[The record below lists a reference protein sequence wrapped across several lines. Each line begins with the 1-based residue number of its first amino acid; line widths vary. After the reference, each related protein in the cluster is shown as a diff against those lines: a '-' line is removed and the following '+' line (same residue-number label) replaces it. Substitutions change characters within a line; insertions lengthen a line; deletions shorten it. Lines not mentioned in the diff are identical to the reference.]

1 MDAFANW
8 LSPWLSDGSLLA
20 LPLAIL
26 GGLIT
31 AFNPCCLPMYPA
43 VFGFFGA
50 SCCNNKATS
59 DKTHQVVAAQ
69 PVVTA
74 VALPFVLGMATATA
88 LMGLLTAMLG
98 WVFGQFATEFRLL
111 LAIVPLLMG
120 LHLLGLVPFPARA
133 WKLHEPHTDN
143 TRKWYRAATAYSA
156 GTVFSL
162 AILPC
167 ATPILMSILALV
179 ALQGDPV
186 YGTLLMFIYGLGAGL
201 PVLLIG
207 HSLAR
212 LQHVFAAPGRQR
224 LIRQLSG
231 LLLLG
236 VAVYIVRLA

>member
-8 LSPWLSDGSLLA
+8 LSPWLNSGSLLVM
-20 LPLAIL
+20 PLVIL

-50 SCCNNKATS
+50 SCCGSKADS
-59 DKTHQVVAAQ
+59 DNSHQVLPER
-69 PVVTA
+69 PVVAT

-111 LAIVPLLMG
+111 LAIVPLFMG
-120 LHLLGLVPFPARA
+120 LHLLGLVPFPENAC
-133 WKLHEPHTDN
+133 KLHEPEIEN
-143 TRKWYRAATAYSA
+143 TRMWHRAATAYGA
-156 GTVFSL
+156 GLVFSL
-162 AILPC
+162 AIVPC
-167 ATPILMSILALV
+167 ASPILMSILALV
-179 ALQGDPV
+179 ALQGNPV

-201 PVLLIG
+201 PLLLIG
-207 HSLAR
+207 HGLTR
-212 LQHVFAAPGRQR
+212 LQHVFAAPRHQR
-224 LIRQLSG
+224 RIRQLSG

-236 VAVYIVRLA
+236 VAVYIIWLA